1 MAAETKTQRDHRT
14 LVIKNFRNFAPFCA
28 GTKDDTDDLKEFLEL
43 NRGLSRDEIGGLVT
57 LISGNNCGK
66 SNLLDALERY
76 NTQAFK
82 KEDYTDFVFA
92 EVKPSV
98 GMNVANGAYGNLR
111 KSVGSIVYEG
121 GPVKVLL
128 ALALEKES
136 YDYYLQYLN
145 DHQIQYHYVQSGKSQ
160 RGIDNQRKIEELP
173 VINYIH
179 NMFNSLRKSLSR
191 QYEGS
196 SVSDDYFVSLLE
208 NRKGIVFD
216 NSGILPDC
224 IRNKNS
230 FNYRDKTVRVVSTGT
245 PIDDHFFK
253 KLKKHITSDE
263 NRISVTNSNSILGEV
278 MDILSELEVSYAA
291 ISEPDSTGND
301 KFTEKF
307 GYEISDTVRRYDRV
321 KIKQKDLVCKP
332 DQPNQFM
339 LNLLKILDYEKGALD
354 LAYSGAGN
362 LRYKLENDLNRALKE
377 VSDELNDLLNI
388 NDKKYT
394 LRIKLE
400 RENIELFITRGDGV
414 PLNLDRQSEGFTW
427 LFDLYFNLIKLE
439 RFNPGDIILLDEF
452 GNSLSFSTIKELTK
466 KLREYAKKNGLTF
479 VLATQNPMAIDIHH
493 LDEVRLLVP
502 RDDGSTHIINN
513 FDRFGGDENHDIL
526 APILGG
532 LTVSR
537 NYMRSDNRKTVFV
550 EGATDYFYLTAFCE
564 ALRLHGTEYDI
575 DFIPINGVGN
585 KKNSPKNIVGQIL
598 SIERNPTI
606 FTDSDYAGAEFKKAA
621 ESKHVSPSSISEVL
635 GNDKKVIEDVFSS
648 ADAEKLGIRTKD
660 GDSNKKF
667 DHAACLSYKIPQ
679 IYDELEDETKSN
691 FMKIIDYVMDQ

>member
-1 MAAETKTQRDHRT
+1 MATETKTPRDHRT

-28 GTKDDTDDLKEFLEL
+28 GTKDDADDLKEFLEL

-76 NTQAFK
+76 NTQAFRK
-82 KEDYTDFVFA
+82 DDYTDFVFA

-111 KSVGSIVYEG
+111 KSKGAIVYEG
-121 GPVKVLL
+121 NPVKVLL
-128 ALALEKES
+128 AVALEKES
-136 YDYYLQYLN
+136 YDYYLEYLN
-145 DHQIQYHYVQSGKSQ
+145 SHQIQYHYVQSGSSQ
-160 RGIDNQRKIEELP
+160 RIMNNRKTEEFPL
-173 VINYIH
+173 VNYI
-179 NMFNSLRKSLSR
+179 NKMFSVLSQAMDQYNGYSL
-191 QYEGS
+191 
-196 SVSDDYFVSLLE
+196 SDDYYVSLLE
-208 NRKGIVFD
+208 NRIGLVFD
-216 NSGILPDC
+216 NTGILPDC

-230 FNYRDKTVRVVSTGT
+230 YNFRDKTVKIISTGT
-245 PIDDHFFK
+245 PIDDHLFK
-253 KLKKHITSDE
+253 NLNQYITSEEMSYVLNDP
-263 NRISVTNSNSILGEV
+263 NPTFRQILNA
-278 MDILSELEVSYAA
+278 LSDLKVSYTAT
-291 ISEPDSTGND
+291 SEPDPTGD
-301 KFTEKF
+301 GKFTEKF
-307 GYEISDTVRRYDRV
+307 GYELSDTVRRYERT

-332 DQPNQFM
+332 DQPNQFI

-354 LAYSGAGN
+354 MAYSGAGN
-362 LRYKLENDLNRALKE
+362 LRYKLENDLNRTLEE

-439 RFNPGDIILLDEF
+439 RFKPGDIILLDEF
-452 GNSLSFSTIKELTK
+452 GNSLSFATIKELTK

-585 KKNSPKNIVGQIL
+585 KKNSPKGIVGQIL

-635 GNDKKVIEDVFSS
+635 GNNKKVIEDAFSP
-648 ADAEKLGIRTKD
+648 ADAEKLGIKTKD

>member
-1 MAAETKTQRDHRT
+1 MAAETKTPRDHRA
-14 LVIKNFRNFAPFCA
+14 LVIKNFKNFAPFCT
-28 GTKDDTDDLKEFLEL
+28 GTKDDADDVKEFLEL
-43 NRGLSRDEIGGLVT
+43 NRGLSRDEIGGLVI
-57 LISGNNCGK
+57 LVSGNNCGK

-82 KEDYTDFVFA
+82 KDDYTDFVFA
-92 EVKPSV
+92 EVKPSI

-111 KSVGSIVYEG
+111 KSKGAIVYKG
-121 GPVKVLL
+121 SPIKVLL

-136 YDYYLQYLN
+136 YDYYLEYLN
-145 DHQIQYHYVQSGKSQ
+145 SHQIQYHYVRSGQ
-160 RGIDNQRKIEELP
+160 RDNVDQRKTEEVPLA
-173 VINYIH
+173 NYIIK
-179 NMFNSLRKSLSR
+179 MFSVLNRALD
-191 QYEGS
+191 QYSGY
-196 SVSDDYFVSLLE
+196 SVSDDYYVSLLE
-208 NRKGIVFD
+208 NRKDIVFD
-216 NSGILPDC
+216 KSGILPDC

-230 FNYRDKTVRVVSTGT
+230 YNFRDKVVKIISNGT
-245 PIDDHFFK
+245 PIDDRLFQN
-253 KLKKHITSDE
+253 LKEHVTSE
-263 NRISVTNSNSILGEV
+263 EKSISLNDPNESFRQIMTTLSDLKVT
-278 MDILSELEVSYAA
+278 YTAT
-291 ISEPDSTGND
+291 SEPDPTGD
-301 KFTEKF
+301 GKFTEKF
-307 GYEISDTVRRYDRV
+307 GYELSDTVRRYERV
-321 KIKQKDLVCKP
+321 KIKQRDLVCKP
-332 DQPNQFM
+332 DKPNQFM

-354 LAYSGAGN
+354 TAYSGAGN
-362 LRYKLENDLNRALKE
+362 LRYKLENDLNRTLEE

-388 NDKKYT
+388 NDKKYI
-394 LRIKLE
+394 LKIKLE
-400 RENIELFITRGDGV
+400 RENIELFITRGDGI

-427 LFDLYFNLIKLE
+427 LFDLYFNMIKLE
-439 RFNPGDIILLDEF
+439 RFKPGDIILLDEF
-452 GNSLSFSTIKELTK
+452 GNSLSFATIKELTK

-502 RDDGSTHIINN
+502 RDDGSTHIINY
-513 FDRFGGDENHDIL
+513 FDQFGGDGNHDIM

-550 EGATDYFYLTAFCE
+550 EGSTDYFYLTAFCE
-564 ALRLHGTEYDI
+564 SLRQRGTEYDI
-575 DFIPINGVGN
+575 DFIPINGVGS
-585 KKNSPKNIVGQIL
+585 KKDSPKNVVGQII

-621 ESKHVSPSSISEVL
+621 ESKHICPSSIAEIL
-635 GNDKKVIEDVFSS
+635 GSGKKVIEDAFSA